1 MNNTLK
7 RLDSFVDAIDFSS
20 GIVNPALA
28 SALSNI
34 NNVVRNSPE
43 VTSFAEGFADHV
55 IDSNTVQ
62 TSMLFKDANP
72 KDKESIINTVIDLLV
87 SFALFYIGKGKIRK
101 DGLISDLAIDDFSRG
116 RGQRQDENIPSF
128 TKQETDQTDH
138 IINTVAAIVEEK
150 QYDAF
155 DDAITGLQYQ
165 IMNNFKL

>member
-43 VTSFAEGFADHV
+43 VISFAEGFADHI

-62 TSMLFKDANP
+62 TSMLFKDADP

-87 SFALFYIGKGKIRK
+87 SFALFYIGKRKIRK
-101 DGLISDLAIDDFSRG
+101 GGLISDLAIDDFSGG
-116 RGQRQDENIPSF
+116 RGQYQVENIPSF

-138 IINTVAAIVEEK
+138 IIDAVATIVEEK

>member
-20 GIVNPALA
+20 GIANPALA

-34 NNVVRNSPE
+34 DNVVRNSPE

-72 KDKESIINTVIDLLV
+72 KDKKSITSTVTDLLV
-87 SFALFYIGKGKIRK
+87 SFALFYVGKKKVRK
-101 DGLISDLAIDDFSRG
+101 GGPISGLAIDVFSGG
-116 RGQRQDENIPSF
+116 RGQHQVENVPSF
-128 TKQETDQTDH
+128 TRQETDHTDQL
-138 IINTVAAIVEEK
+138 IDTVATIVAEK

-165 IMNNFKL
+165 IMNNIKL